1 MYIFSLYNILIVL
14 DINVIYSDDATQ
26 ILQYVQIKD
35 IKYSFQ
41 VCKILVYYDIFLD
54 HLQAEPG
61 AQVGVAALVLAQVV

>member
-14 DINVIYSDDATQ
+14 DINVVYSDDATQ